1 MSKTELRKSMFNILK
16 NMNAEEKL
24 EKSKTISQ
32 NAYTFI
38 QEREY
43 QSVGIVLP
51 MAIEY
56 DTWGLIDLLLEKGI
70 EVYSPVCDYTDKSM
84 NFHRL
89 NSRDEVRK
97 DNKNIPIPDPE
108 QVVNNNIDL
117 LVVPGLIFGPTGYRI
132 GYGGGFYDRFLTTF
146 NNDTVSLIF
155 SDQIGDTIIDS
166 HDLPVDYL
174 ITEDRTFDVK
184 SVRVN
189 EE

>member
-1 MSKTELRKSMFNILK
+1 MLWGY
-16 NMNAEEKL
+16 AEEKL
-24 EKSKTISQ
+24 EKSKAISQ

-97 DNKNIPIPDPE
+97 DNKNILTIAH
-108 QVVNNNIDL
+108 DL
-117 LVVPGLIFGPTGYRI
+117 LER
-132 GYGGGFYDRFLTTF
+132 
-146 NNDTVSLIF
+146 
-155 SDQIGDTIIDS
+155 
-166 HDLPVDYL
+166 YL
-174 ITEDRTFDVK
+174 
-184 SVRVN
+184 SAY
-189 EE
+189 